1 MLQDPQA
8 KKAGHFLHW
17 MDLKLPTS
25 PLQICTL
32 SRSTEVIGVDLG
44 LPSVCGNK
52 AYQRAVVAVTEAKL
66 QRGVKLRMLN
76 GQSVIVSDALG
87 RHMVKAHRC
96 GMPGCLLQPV

>member
-8 KKAGHFLHW
+8 EKAGHFLHW
-17 MDLKLPTS
+17 LALKLPTS
-25 PLQICTL
+25 LQLICTL
-32 SRSTEVIGVDLG
+32 SRSTEVIGGDPG
-44 LPSVCGNK
+44 LPSGSGNK
-52 AYQRAVVAVTEAKL
+52 AYQRAVVAVTEAEV
-66 QRGVKLRMLN
+66 QRCVKLRMLN